1 MNKYRVTF
9 RTFSEYVPCG
19 DGFTTNVHAVFE
31 CDVVA
36 DDGLGAIRAA
46 ANAIGDPALRGG
58 DWKVRMTS
66 SGGEFP
72 EAVGSQVS
80 KSTLVCVTG
89 MGT

>member
-1 MNKYRVTF
+1 MSKYRVAF

-19 DGFTTNVHAVFE
+19 NGYSTNIHAVFE

-36 DDGLGAIRAA
+36 DDGLGAIRTAA
-46 ANAIGDPALRGG
+46 IAIGDPALRGG
-58 DWKVRMTS
+58 DWKVRMTA
-66 SGGEFP
+66 SGSEFP
-72 EAVGSQVS
+72 KAIGSPVS